1 MVEETKIT
9 VEAHIEM
16 DTKEIIIKEITIKVK
31 EDKADI
37 KISKV

>member
-1 MVEETKIT
+1 MVGETKIT
-9 VEAHIEM
+9 IEAHIKI
-16 DTKEIIIKEITIKVK
+16 DTKEIIIKEITTEVK